1 MTITDSEFA
10 KLLGKSDAHEIGVRL
25 EAVKD
30 TFRGMKDLS
39 GLPARVEEVM
49 DEVQNSSKTRYPEL
63 FQSDDLGSDYWNSL
77 TKTLKALRSIAPSE
91 LTRERTAAR

>member
-49 DEVQNSSKTRYPEL
+49 DEVHNSSKTRYPEL
-63 FQSDDLGSDYWNSL
+63 FQSDDLDSDYWNSL
-77 TKTLKALRSIAPSE
+77 KRTLKALMSMAPSE
-91 LTRERTAAR
+91 LASRRTAVR

>member
-30 TFRGMKDLS
+30 TFRGMNDLS

-49 DEVQNSSKTRYPEL
+49 AEVQNS
-63 FQSDDLGSDYWNSL
+63 
-77 TKTLKALRSIAPSE
+77 
-91 LTRERTAAR
+91 